1 MRLNEL
7 RSLIESVKNGLKD
20 KPKKDVDYTFVF
32 DGHKKDDVATI
43 KLLKGKYAGVVY
55 AYSKVSVAD
64 KENEDGTLYMSFE
77 FVIVD
82 PNGIKEST
90 FSNNKKFEKTIGDI
104 LTSMIIESAITTSME
119 ELKNE
124 EAGDNYTEEPDTRRR
139 VREKGSAVS
148 E

>member
-7 RSLIESVKNGLKD
+7 RSLIERVKNELKD

-32 DGHKKDDVATI
+32 DEHKKDDIATI
-43 KLLKGKYAGVVY
+43 KLLEGEYAGVVY

-64 KENEDGTLYMSFE
+64 KENEDGTLNMSFE
-77 FVIVD
+77 FMIVD
-82 PNGIKEST
+82 SNGLEEAT

-104 LTSMIIESAITTSME
+104 LISMIVESAITTSME